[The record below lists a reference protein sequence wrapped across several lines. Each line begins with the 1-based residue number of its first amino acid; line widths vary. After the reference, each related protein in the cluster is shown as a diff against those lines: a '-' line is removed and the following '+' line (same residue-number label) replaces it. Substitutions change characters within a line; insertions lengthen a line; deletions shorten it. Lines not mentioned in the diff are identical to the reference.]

1 MRVAAL
7 RVVTL
12 ILVLILAINI
22 RNRTDIIKKMGRNP
36 VLIGR
41 LYIKMY
47 VVNDPPATMDSDS
60 LTSEVQYNWRRRQI
74 GRPGKEDRAMVN
86 IPRIKKIDKNSFWV
100 FEI

>member
-7 RVVTL
+7 RAVTL

-47 VVNDPPATMDSDS
+47 VVNDAPATMDSDS